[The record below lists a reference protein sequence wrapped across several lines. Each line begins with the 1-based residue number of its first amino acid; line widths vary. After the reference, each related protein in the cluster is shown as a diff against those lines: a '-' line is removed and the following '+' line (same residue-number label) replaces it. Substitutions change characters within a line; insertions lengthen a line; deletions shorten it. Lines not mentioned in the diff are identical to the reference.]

1 MYFYHSIKLLLCRN
15 ISNKLGNNSFC
26 CDSERKNNTKLICS
40 RNSTFN
46 HFHWAWGVL
55 NPLVC

>member
-1 MYFYHSIKLLLCRN
+1 MLCRN
-15 ISNKLGNNSFC
+15 IGNKLGNNSFC

-46 HFHWAWGVL
+46 HFHWAWSIL